1 MSLLHVLC
9 LAVVLVSACSPAI
22 YDVSDGVVPAGNL
35 EAVYKQQPVSA
46 RYVASPPDSA
56 SAAAWSSSHTSDSRL

>member
-22 YDVSDGVVPAGNL
+22 YDVNEGVVPAGNL
-35 EAVYKQQPVSA
+35 EAVYKQ
-46 RYVASPPDSA
+46 
-56 SAAAWSSSHTSDSRL
+56 